1 MIQPRSSL
9 SGSSR
14 LVLAVFGLA
23 LLLRL
28 GFWLDV
34 RGTPV
39 DRWHE
44 WDQTDM
50 ATYLLQ
56 ARQLSGGDWLA
67 VEPYHPYHSW
77 QQIAPRER
85 WLAWYGQHQ
94 FHQAPAYA
102 YAIALVERAL
112 GDPLPWFKFVQL
124 VLGALNCALAAFIA
138 GRLAGTVAAATTG
151 VLAALYGPLFHLE
164 AQLLREGPA
173 ALGLLML
180 TALLARFAL
189 RGAAPDSHQLVR
201 QILVFAIPL
210 GLLATFHE
218 IISVVAVATLI
229 TVGVVCSRA
238 GGRAL
243 AVGLGALA
251 LGYIVGFSPLL
262 ARNVLVGAPPF
273 AVSCRTQI
281 NFVYANEA
289 DAPRGGADFTAT
301 GPSPQFVEILEAADG
316 SFPAAISGVWASYDG
331 DVGRLL
337 GNLGQRFR
345 TIWHRGEV
353 PDNISYEFLQRRS
366 KVLAWLPGFPIVL
379 ALGTAGW
386 LLTWWRLRSERDDLA
401 VHAVFGLVLVGLV
414 SALTLI
420 HPVARFRLYLVP
432 LLWIYAGI
440 GCAGFVHQARR
451 RNARPAAVLMA
462 VGLVTLALQAHW
474 SADLSRTAPRKVDYT
489 VASQFALRDGDL
501 VSARELA
508 ADAAAVFPRKGSY
521 YANLALAHAK
531 RGEHEQALAD
541 FERAYAMQPRLANVR
556 EALDAQRRKVARPAA
571 DPKS

>member
-1 MIQPRSSL
+1 
-9 SGSSR
+9 
-14 LVLAVFGLA
+14 
-23 LLLRL
+23 
-28 GFWLDV
+28 
-34 RGTPV
+34 
-39 DRWHE
+39 
-44 WDQTDM
+44 M

-56 ARQLSGGDWLA
+56 ARQLSGVDWLA
-67 VEPYHPYHSW
+67 TEPYHPYHSW
-77 QQIAPRER
+77 QQVAPREK

-112 GDPLPWFKFVQL
+112 GDPLPWFKFAQL
-124 VLGALNCALAAFIA
+124 VLGALHCALAAFIA
-138 GRLAGTVAAATTG
+138 GRFAGPVAAGTTG

-173 ALGLLML
+173 AFGLLIL

-189 RGAAPDSHQLVR
+189 SGAAPDSYRLVR

-218 IISVVAVATLI
+218 IMSVVAVATLI

-251 LGYIVGFSPLL
+251 LGYILGFSPLL

-273 AVSCRTQI
+273 SVSCRTQI
-281 NFVYANEA
+281 NFVYTNEA
-289 DAPRGGADFTAT
+289 DAPRGGADFTAA

-316 SFPAAISGVWASYDG
+316 SFSAAISGVWASYDG
-331 DVGRLL
+331 DIGRLL

-353 PDNISYEFLQRRS
+353 PDNISYSFLQRRS
-366 KVLAWLPGFPIVL
+366 KLLAWLPGFPIVF
-379 ALGTAGW
+379 ALGAAGW

-401 VHAVFGLVLVGLV
+401 AHAVFGLVLVGLV
-414 SALTLI
+414 GALTLV

-432 LLWIYAGI
+432 LLWIYSGI
-440 GCAGFVHQARR
+440 GCAGLVHQ
-451 RNARPAAVLMA
+451 
-462 VGLVTLALQAHW
+462 
-474 SADLSRTAPRKVDYT
+474 
-489 VASQFALRDGDL
+489 
-501 VSARELA
+501 
-508 ADAAAVFPRKGSY
+508 
-521 YANLALAHAK
+521 
-531 RGEHEQALAD
+531 
-541 FERAYAMQPRLANVR
+541 
-556 EALDAQRRKVARPAA
+556 AQRRKVLPASMLVA
-571 DPKS
+571 VGLAALAL